1 MTIVNYEFGPTRSQR
16 VRWVLAELG
25 IEHESKDDRSLI
37 GSDEL
42 RKVHPLGKLPAITDN
57 GRALFESAA
66 ICTWLAD
73 SHPDK
78 GLIAPSG
85 TWERALHDQWCA
97 YIMTEVEAHLWSS
110 ARNTFV
116 YPEDQR
122 LEVVHAQNAKEIKRA
137 MAPLEDHFS
146 SNDFFVANRFSV
158 TDIFCGF
165 ALNWARRMGDHLS
178 GFTNVIA
185 YNQRLLDMPNCP
197 FTKDA

>member
-1 MTIVNYEFGPTRSQR
+1 MTIVHYEFSPTRSQR
-16 VRWVLAELG
+16 VHWTLSELG
-25 IEHESKDDRSLI
+25 IEHESINDRGLI
-37 GSDEL
+37 GSDRL
-42 RKVHPLGKLPAITDN
+42 KQVHPLGKLPAISDN

-78 GLIAPSG
+78 GLISPSG

-116 YPEDQR
+116 YPEDR
-122 LEVVHAQNAKEIKRA
+122 RIEAIHGQNAAELKRA
-137 MAPLEDHFS
+137 LGPLDEHFS
-146 SNDFFVANRFSV
+146 NDEYFVGNRFSV

-165 ALNWARRMGDHLS
+165 AINWARRMGHLDGFDH
-178 GFTNVIA
+178 VQA
-185 YNQRLLDMPNCP
+185 YIQRLLEMPKCP
-197 FTKDA
+197 FTKD

>member
-1 MTIVNYEFGPTRSQR
+1 MTIVHYEFGPTRSQR
-16 VRWVLAELG
+16 VRWTLTELG
-25 IEHESKDDRSLI
+25 IQYESKDDRSLI

-42 RKVHPLGKLPAITDN
+42 KTVHPLGKLPAITDN
-57 GRALFESAA
+57 DRPLFESAA

-78 GLIAPSG
+78 GMIALSG

-122 LEVVHAQNAKEIKRA
+122 LDVVHGQNAAEIKRA
-137 MAPLEDHFS
+137 MGPLEAHFS
-146 SNDFFVANRFSV
+146 AHQFLIADKFSV

-165 ALNWARRMGDHLS
+165 ALNWARRMGGHLE
-178 GFTNVIA
+178 GFPNVIA

>member
-1 MTIVNYEFGPTRSQR
+1 MSIVHYEFGPTRSQR
-16 VRWVLAELG
+16 VRWTLAELD
-25 IEHESKDDRSLI
+25 IAHKSRDDRALI

-42 RKVHPLGKLPAITDN
+42 KAVHPLGKLPAITDN

-73 SHPDK
+73 SHPAK

-116 YPEDQR
+116 YPEEERIDA
-122 LEVVHAQNAKEIKRA
+122 VHAQNAKELKRA
-137 MAPLEDHFS
+137 LEPLDAHFAA
-146 SNDFFVANRFSV
+146 NTYFVADKFSV
-158 TDIFCGF
+158 TDIFAGF
-165 ALNWARRMGDHLS
+165 AINWARRMGGHLE
-178 GFTNVIA
+178 GLANLQA
-185 YNQRLLDMPNCP
+185 YNQRLLDRPKCP
-197 FTKDA
+197 FAKE